1 MEGNIILKR
10 LVGRKVIT
18 YKIPLYLMPE
28 AGNFVELTIKGNK
41 EPFELTSL
49 GEIGGQKCK

>member
-1 MEGNIILKR
+1 MKGNIILKR

-28 AGNFVELTIKGNK
+28 AGNFVELTIKGNNA
-41 EPFELTSL
+41 PFELTNL